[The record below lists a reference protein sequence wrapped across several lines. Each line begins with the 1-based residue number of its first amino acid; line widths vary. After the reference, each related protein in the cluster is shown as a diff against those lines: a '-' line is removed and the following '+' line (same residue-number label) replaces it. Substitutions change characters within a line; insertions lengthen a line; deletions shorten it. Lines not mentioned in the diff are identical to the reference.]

1 MNVMVCVTQQKSC
14 ERLILE
20 GQRKLEIGKSEL
32 YIIHVASKKNRFLNS
47 DVEVE
52 ALDYLYDKAQ
62 EIGANLTVIRANN
75 VLETLLNLVHKNRIK
90 HIIMGTSGKVEKEVG
105 LVEAFQQRVDSIA
118 EITFVPPEE
127 VKEEVS

>member
-14 ERLILE
+14 DRLILE
-20 GQRKLEIGKSEL
+20 GLRKLAIGKAEL
-32 YIIHVASKKNRFLNS
+32 YIIHVASKKTSFLNS
-47 DVEVE
+47 ETEIE

-75 VLETLLNLVHKNRIK
+75 VLEALVTLVHKNKIK

-105 LVEAFQQRVDSIA
+105 LVEAFQQRVGNVA

-127 VKEEVS
+127 MKEEVS